1 MNVAKIILNL
11 CRDYTR
17 AEITEITIDKIP
29 TKILQ
34 MINLYKTNPHLKKVV
49 KQAEYQTLGSMM
61 FLHTNMDKY
70 FEKVNNAIR
79 ESYYG

>member
-1 MNVAKIILNL
+1 
-11 CRDYTR
+11 
-17 AEITEITIDKIP
+17 
-29 TKILQ
+29 